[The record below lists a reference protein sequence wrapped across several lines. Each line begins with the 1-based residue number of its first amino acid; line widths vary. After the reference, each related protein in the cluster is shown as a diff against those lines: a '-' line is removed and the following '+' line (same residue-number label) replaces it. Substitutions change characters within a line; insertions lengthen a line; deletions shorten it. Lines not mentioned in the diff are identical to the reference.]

1 MINNDMRLYDF
12 YLYGDKNEYGQKQLS
27 EDVKGKVL
35 IAIYTTNQSIQDNI
49 NYRNASYI
57 GLTNDNTISD
67 SYVIKYGNEKLKVLY
82 IQPLGRYKQVYLA
95 LV

>member
-12 YLYGDKNEYGQKQLS
+12 YVYGDKNEYGQKQLS
-27 EDVKGKVL
+27 NDVKGKVS

-67 SYVIKYGNEKLKVLY
+67 NYVIKYGNEKLKVLY